1 MPTKSFKASTP
12 VAKGTS
18 KVAKRAVQTATK
30 QSGTYSIVQPRNSYK
45 DFMIVEFSKGTPAN
59 IYAEL
64 KLYYEFGQRGISPIV
79 YFVKVKEFEEPL
91 TLSKFVRLFEDK
103 KVSPVS
109 YLVEQSNCSDKILVY
124 YGSDFVNMFSN
135 LRQFIE
141 EKIVANGL
149 VNTDIKI
156 PNLCI
161 DGLGNFKLI
170 DLDPNFIQKIQ
181 RDPLSKKT
189 LKRITID
196 DSDYVDYMLF
206 QVYAN
211 MCVSGRMQHDPQL
224 FGRFFTRESLIQ
236 TIDRLSFFEAA
247 NEYTHP
253 LNTLLWYTKTGKT
266 HNQYS
271 TSREMFDDIMR
282 KFGAAVPNGDT
293 QTALTLSPTAPSP
306 TAPSSIDYSNQSM
319 SPSVFRMDAE
329 TYDIHPM
336 KLFDSPI
343 SGGRR
348 KKMGVLNEKRCNIFS
363 QKNKK
368 GGGWNYDDPNDRRKM
383 KAKNLSELRTDI
395 RNNINVDSYLRRINR
410 EVTNLGKRQRFFFS
424 KEEVK
429 NTKDQIKNC
438 LDTENKEFTNYLLD
452 LEWISTS
459 SDNSFKDKSLF
470 SKRVQ
475 KKAQNLLEDLCPAK
489 IKDQPEKENEKVK
502 IEQQDNIDKCTENL
516 VTKNPSIV
524 RAKAL
529 DICSTLNG
537 VLSTTKKRDIPEKF
551 DNLLHEWFFDNS
563 IIEEI
568 FKTIRSDQLCF
579 LHHIRY
585 KNEEKK
591 FTLFRNL
598 GRTKHSSVY
607 LDPKQYYEDQIVKQ
621 CKSKLIAIPLGIH
634 VKDTDGTIM
643 AHATIIIIDIT
654 GKKNKDGKTHII
666 IEHFDS
672 STFSDEYNI
681 EREIEKLVIEMFGN
695 EKYTFEFVGQNDIC
709 PFAIQNHLEG
719 TKYYGSCTQF
729 QLWYA
734 FKRLLEPHKSR
745 KQIIEEMD
753 VFLDNGVDGMIQLIQ
768 TFQKLVEI
776 KMFNSDDKNFTG
788 TVGTRKFTHL
798 YQEAGNK
805 RTRRRLRKK
814 SKILN

>member
-45 DFMIVEFSKGTPAN
+45 DFMIVEFSKGSPAD

-64 KLYYEFGQRGISPIV
+64 KLYYEFGQRGISPMI

-91 TLSKFVRLFEDK
+91 TLSKFVRLFDDK
-103 KVSPVS
+103 QVSPVS
-109 YLVEQSNCSDKILVY
+109 YLVEQSNCSDKIFVY

-247 NEYTHP
+247 KEYSHP
-253 LNTLLWYTKTGKT
+253 LNTLLWYTQTGKT
-266 HNQYS
+266 RNQYS

-306 TAPSSIDYSNQSM
+306 TAPSSIEYSNQSM
-319 SPSVFRMDAE
+319 SPSVFRVDAE

-336 KLFDSPI
+336 KLFESPI

-363 QKNKK
+363 RKKKK
-368 GGGWNYDDPNDRRKM
+368 GGGWHYDDPNDRRKM
-383 KAKNLSELRTDI
+383 KANNMAELRTDI
-395 RNNINVDSYLRRINR
+395 SNNKEVDSDLRLIER
-410 EVTNLGKRQRFFFS
+410 EVTNPGSLEKHYYFFS

-438 LDTENKEFTNYLLD
+438 LDTENTEFTNYLLD
-452 LEWISTS
+452 LEWLSTS
-459 SDNSFKDKSLF
+459 SNNPSEDKSLF

-475 KKAQNLLEDLCPAK
+475 KKAQDLLEDLCPAK
-489 IKDQPEKENEKVK
+489 IKDQPEKENEKEK
-502 IEQQDNIDKCTENL
+502 TEQQDNINKCTENL
-516 VTKNPSIV
+516 VTNNPSII

-551 DNLLHEWFFDNS
+551 DNLLHEWFLDRS

-579 LHHIRY
+579 LHYIVY
-585 KNEEKK
+585 KHEEKK
-591 FTLFRNL
+591 FKIFRNA
-598 GRTKHSSVY
+598 GRTNLSFVY

-621 CKSKLIAIPLGIH
+621 CKSKLIAIPLEIH
-634 VKDTDGTIM
+634 AEEYT
-643 AHATIIIIDIT
+643 HATIIIIDIT

-681 EREIEKLVIEMFGN
+681 EEEIEKLVIEMFGN
-695 EKYTFEFVGQNDIC
+695 EKYTFEFVGQIDIC
-709 PFAIQNHLEG
+709 PFAIQSRLRG
-719 TKYYGSCTQF
+719 TKYSGSCTQF

-734 FKRLLEPHKSR
+734 FKRLLEPYKSR

-814 SKILN
+814 TKILN